1 MIRKEDKNSYL
12 ISPLDFAID
21 AITKHLCEYNVDRVL
36 DIVKME
42 GEVDESILHLG
53 KPFTE
58 EFWNVSYELYTRE
71 LISNIEKNLLGIQEP
86 RKKKSCIAVE
96 GIDCCGK
103 TTFIKNLVASMKE
116 FGIIQKD
123 KKEDPVF
130 VPADVKLSICSWYT
144 VVNKGLGCIEHRK
157 FFIPF
162 LLETSELEA
171 YGKVKPSEYIGL
183 CRERDEPFE
192 ENVLSKYASSV
203 FVVANLIAL
212 RQFWES
218 RWTHGIFDRSLL
230 STFVYNGAQQLYSH
244 DSWLRLYDKIVLI
257 VPEREAGLK
266 RLEKK
271 INQDDFDKYALE
283 QYDELTNV
291 YTKYAARNPE
301 RFVIIE
307 GDKHFDWGRDDYCKF
322 LDDIGWLNKD
332 GQEY

>member
-1 MIRKEDKNSYL
+1 MIREKNENSYL
-12 ISPLDFAID
+12 IRPLEFAID
-21 AITKHLCEYNVDRVL
+21 AITKRLCEYNVDRVL

-42 GEVDESILHLG
+42 GEIDEAILHLG
-53 KPFTE
+53 SPFTE

-71 LISNIEKNLLGIQEP
+71 LIKNIEENLLGIKEP
-86 RKKKSCIAVE
+86 REKKSCIAIE

-103 TTFIKNLVASMKE
+103 TTFVKNLVEAMKE
-116 FGIIQKD
+116 FGVISGTEKD
-123 KKEDPVF
+123 GPVF
-130 VPADVKLSICSWYT
+130 VPADVELSICSWYT
-144 VVNKGLGCIEHRK
+144 VVNKGLGLIENRK

-162 LLETSELEA
+162 LLETSELER
-171 YGKVKPSEYIGL
+171 YGKVKPSEYISL
-183 CRERDEPFE
+183 SKEPGESFE
-192 ENVLSKYASSV
+192 DNILTKYASSV
-203 FVVANLIAL
+203 FVIANLIAL
-212 RQFWES
+212 RRFWNS

-244 DSWLRLYDKIVLI
+244 NSWLRLYNKIVLI
-257 VPEREAGLK
+257 VPDRDAGLK

-271 INQDDFDKYALE
+271 VNQDDFDKYALE

-307 GDKHFDWGRDDYCKF
+307 GDKHFDWGRDDYYKF
-322 LDDIGWLNKD
+322 LYDIGWLNKD